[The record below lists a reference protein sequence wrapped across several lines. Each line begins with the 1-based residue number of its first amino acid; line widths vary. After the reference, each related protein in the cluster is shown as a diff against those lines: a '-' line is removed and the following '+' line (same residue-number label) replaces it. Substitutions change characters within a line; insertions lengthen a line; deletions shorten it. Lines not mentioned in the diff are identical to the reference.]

1 MSTKMYLDQSVK
13 APQKLKIYLPHL
25 AEPIHAKKVVKLYP
39 EFAKLFDGKSYE
51 NTLFYYYKL
60 NKNEFALEFEDA
72 EAEAEVAEILNV
84 KIIDDVIE
92 EEKEELIEDNK
103 QLSEVQ
109 IKKFKEDIEDIRRLQ
124 ELI

>member
-1 MSTKMYLDQSVK
+1 MSTSMYLNTEVK

-25 AEPIHAKKVVKLYP
+25 AEPIPAKKVVKLYP
-39 EFAKLFDGKSYE
+39 KFAKLFDGESYE

-60 NKNEFALEFEDA
+60 NKAEFALEFED
-72 EAEAEVAEILNV
+72 ENAEAEVAELLNV

-92 EEKEELIEDNK
+92 EKEEEIVEDNA
-103 QLSEVQ
+103 QLSENQ